1 MSDRVVVMTRVV
13 ITCEKNGSIRMAE
26 QKVTVDLGGKELS
39 ISTGKWAKLAGG
51 SVVVTLGGTV
61 VLVASSAAK
70 TAKPG
75 IDFVPLTCDY
85 RERTYAAGKIPG
97 GFFKREGRPTEKE
110 TLSSRQI
117 DRPIRPLMSKQW
129 PFETQVMAT
138 VVSSDQEHDGDV
150 LAVIGGSASLV
161 LSDIPF
167 PEAVACVRVARVD
180 GQFVV
185 MPTFAQ
191 LEESDMDVVV
201 AGTAN
206 DIIMVEGGCRE
217 IPEADMIASLEFA
230 MTCIQKIVAAQNE
243 LHKLAG
249 GKTKRPVVAKA
260 DVADIEAALRGAYTE
275 RLKAALRIPGKEQ
288 RQEELDIIT
297 TDAKTNF
304 AEKFPEKADKIGH
317 ILHDIERDELRNM
330 VLDQGVRA
338 DGRDCDTIRPISIEV
353 GVLPRT
359 HGSCLFTR
367 GETQALVVTTLGTK
381 SDEQRVE
388 ELEGQSWK
396 SYMLHYN
403 FPPFSVGETRPIRGP
418 GRREIGHGALA
429 ERAVEPV
436 IPADTH
442 FPYTIRIV
450 SDILESNGSS
460 SMASV
465 CGASLALMDAG
476 VPIKAPVAG
485 VAMGLIKEGERFAV
499 LTDIL
504 GVEDH
509 LGDMDFKVTGTRDG
523 ITAFQMDTKIGG
535 ISFSILRDALG
546 KAHKGRLFILDKMAA
561 TLPSSRTEMSPF
573 APRITILHINP
584 DKIRE
589 VIGPGGKVIKK
600 ITEETG
606 CQIDIEDSGEIRIAA
621 VNMEGSKRAEEIIRN
636 ITEDPEVGRTYQG
649 KVRSVV
655 NFGAF
660 VEIVPGRDGLLHVS
674 EIDWGRTE
682 KVEDVLNVGDMVM
695 VKVIGVDKEGK
706 VKLSRRALLP
716 EPEGY
721 VGSGVGAG
729 GGGDRPRGDRPR
741 GGDRDRG
748 PRRR

>member
-1 MSDRVVVMTRVV
+1 
-13 ITCEKNGSIRMAE
+13 MAE
-26 QKVTVDLGGKELS
+26 HKVTIDLGGKELT

-51 SVVVTLGGTV
+51 SAVVQLGGTI

-75 IDFVPLTCDY
+75 LDFVPLTCDY

-117 DRPIRPLMSKQW
+117 DRPIRPLMHKQW
-129 PFETQVMAT
+129 TYETQVMAT

-150 LAVIGGSASLV
+150 LALIGGSTSLV
-161 LSDIPF
+161 ISDIPF
-167 PEAVACVRVARVD
+167 PEPVAGVRVGRVD
-180 GQFVV
+180 GQFVI

-191 LEESDMDVVV
+191 LDESDMDVVV
-201 AGTAN
+201 AGTAT
-206 DIIMVEGGCRE
+206 DIIMVEGGSRE
-217 IPEADMIASLEFA
+217 VTEADMIAALDFA
-230 MTCIQKIVAAQNE
+230 MQSIRKIVSAQQE
-243 LHKLAG
+243 LVKLV
-249 GKTKRPVVAKA
+249 GKPKRSPVEKV
-260 DVADIEAALRGAYTE
+260 DVSELERELRGAYTN
-275 RLKAALRIPGKEQ
+275 RLRDALRIPGKES

-297 TDAKTNF
+297 KDAVTAL
-304 AEKFPEKADKIGH
+304 AEKHGDKAAFIGK
-317 ILHDIERDELRNM
+317 LVHDIERDELREM
-330 VLDQGVRA
+330 VLRDGIRA
-338 DGRDCDTIRPISIEV
+338 DGRKLDQIRPITIEV
-353 GVLPRT
+353 GTLPRT

-381 SDEQRVE
+381 ADEQRVE

-429 ERAVEPV
+429 ERSVEPV
-436 IPADTH
+436 IPADTT

-465 CGASLALMDAG
+465 CGASMSLMDAG

-485 VAMGLIKEGERFAV
+485 VAMGLIKEGDRVAV

-509 LGDMDFKVTGTRDG
+509 LGDMDFKVTGTNDG

-535 ISFSILRDALG
+535 ISFEIMKSALEQ
-546 KAHKGRLFILDKMAA
+546 ARVGRLFILGKMHDCLAA
-561 TLPSSRTEMSPF
+561 PRGEMSPY
-573 APRITILHINP
+573 APRITILHIHP

-606 CQIDIEDSGEIRIAA
+606 CQIDIEDSGEVRIAA
-621 VNMEGSKRAEEIIRN
+621 TSMEGSKRAEEIIRN
-636 ITEDPEVGRTYQG
+636 ITEDPEVGRVYQG
-649 KVRSVV
+649 KVRSIV

-682 KVEDVLNVGDMVM
+682 KVEDVLNVGDLVM
-695 VKVIGVDKEGK
+695 VKVVDVDRDGK
-706 VKLSRRALLP
+706 IRLSRRALIP
-716 EPEGY
+716 QPEGY
-721 VGSGVGAG
+721 VGAAAGSGSSG
-729 GGGDRPRGDRPR
+729 GGRREGGRDR
-741 GGDRDRG
+741 DRDRG

>member
-1 MSDRVVVMTRVV
+1 MS
-13 ITCEKNGSIRMAE
+13 EH
-26 QKVTVDLGGKELS
+26 KVTIDMGGKELT
-39 ISTGKWAKLAGG
+39 ITTGKWAKLAGG
-51 SVVVTLGGTV
+51 SAVVQLGGTV

-70 TAKPG
+70 SAKPG
-75 IDFVPLTCDY
+75 LDFVPLTCDY

-110 TLSSRQI
+110 TLSSRQM
-117 DRPIRPLMSKQW
+117 DRPIRPLMHKQW
-129 PFETQVMAT
+129 TYETQIMAT
-138 VVSSDQEHDGDV
+138 VVSSDQEHDADV
-150 LAVIGGSASLV
+150 LALIGGSTSLV

-167 PEAVACVRVARVD
+167 PEPVAGVRVGRVD
-180 GQFVV
+180 GQFIA

-191 LEESDMDVVV
+191 LDESDMDVVV

-206 DIIMVEGGCRE
+206 DIIMVEGGSRE
-217 IPEADMIASLEFA
+217 VTEADMVGALEFA
-230 MTCIQKIVAAQNE
+230 MQQIKKLVAAQNE
-243 LHKLAG
+243 LVKLAG
-249 GKTKRPVVAKA
+249 KPKRAPVEKV
-260 DVADIEAALRGAYTE
+260 DVSELERELRAQYTN
-275 RLKAALRIPGKEQ
+275 RLRDAIRIPGKEA
-288 RQEELDIIT
+288 RQEELDLIT
-297 TDAKTNF
+297 KAAEAAL
-304 AEKFPEKADKIGH
+304 AEKYGDKAVFIGKL
-317 ILHDIERDELRNM
+317 LHDVERDELREM
-330 VLDQGVRA
+330 VLRDGIRA
-338 DGRDCDTIRPISIEV
+338 DGRKSDQIRPITIEV
-353 GVLPRT
+353 GLLPRT

-381 SDEQRVE
+381 ADEQRVE

-436 IPADTH
+436 IPADTS

-465 CGASLALMDAG
+465 CGASMALMDAG
-476 VPIKAPVAG
+476 VPVKAPVAG
-485 VAMGLIKEGERFAV
+485 VAMGLIKEGERVAV

-509 LGDMDFKVTGTRDG
+509 LGDMDFKVTGSTEG

-535 ISFSILRDALG
+535 ISFAIMKNALEQ
-546 KAHKGRLFILDKMAA
+546 ARVGRLFILGKMKDC
-561 TLPSSRTEMSPF
+561 LPAPRTEMSPY
-573 APRITILHINP
+573 APRITILHIHP

-606 CQIDIEDSGEIRIAA
+606 CQIDIEDTGEVRIAA
-621 VNMEGSKRAEEIIRN
+621 TNMEGSKRAEEIIRN
-636 ITEDPEVGRTYQG
+636 ITEDPEVGRVYQG
-649 KVRSVV
+649 KVRSIV

-682 KVEDVLNVGDMVM
+682 KVEDVLNVGDLVM
-695 VKVIGVDKEGK
+695 VKVVDVDRDGK
-706 VKLSRRALLP
+706 IRLSRRALIP
-716 EPEGY
+716 QPEGY
-721 VGSGVGAG
+721 VGAGVG
-729 GGGDRPRGDRPR
+729 GGGDRHRGRDRDR
-741 GGDRDRG
+741 DRDRG

>member
-1 MSDRVVVMTRVV
+1 MS
-13 ITCEKNGSIRMAE
+13 EH
-26 QKVTVDLGGKELS
+26 KVTIDLGGKEVT
-39 ISTGKWAKLAGG
+39 ITTGKWAKLAGG
-51 SVVVTLGGTV
+51 SAVVQLGGTL
-61 VLVASSAAK
+61 VLVAASAAK
-70 TAKPG
+70 SAKPG
-75 IDFVPLTCDY
+75 LDFVPLTCDY

-110 TLSSRQI
+110 TLSSRQM
-117 DRPIRPLMSKQW
+117 DRPIRPLMHKQW
-129 PFETQVMAT
+129 TFETQIMAT
-138 VVSSDQEHDGDV
+138 VVSSDQEHDADV
-150 LAVIGGSASLV
+150 LALIGASASLV

-167 PEAVACVRVARVD
+167 PEPIAGVRVGRVD
-180 GQFVV
+180 GQFVA

-191 LEESDMDVVV
+191 LDESDMDVVV

-206 DIIMVEGGCRE
+206 DIIMVEGGSRE
-217 IPEADMIASLEFA
+217 VSEADMIGALDFA
-230 MTCIQKIVAAQNE
+230 MQQIRKIVTAQNE
-243 LHKLAG
+243 LVRLAG
-249 GKTKRPVVAKA
+249 KSKRSPVEKV
-260 DVADIEAALRGAYTE
+260 DVSDLEQELRKRFTS
-275 RLKAALRIPGKEQ
+275 RLRDAIRIPGKEA
-288 RQEELDIIT
+288 RQEEIDLT
-297 TDAKTNF
+297 VKAAEAEL
-304 AEKFPEKADKIGH
+304 AEKYGEKSVHIGRL
-317 ILHDIERDELRNM
+317 LHDVERDELREM
-330 VLDQGVRA
+330 ILRDGIRA
-338 DGRDCDTIRPISIEV
+338 DGRRPEQIRPITIEV
-353 GVLPRT
+353 GLLPRT

-381 SDEQRVE
+381 ADEQRVE

-436 IPADTH
+436 IPADTS

-465 CGASLALMDAG
+465 CGASMALMDAG
-476 VPIKAPVAG
+476 VPVKAAVAG
-485 VAMGLIKEGERFAV
+485 VAMGLIKEGERVAV

-509 LGDMDFKVTGTRDG
+509 LGDMDFKVTGSTEG

-535 ISFSILRDALG
+535 ISFEIMKNALEQ
-546 KAHKGRLFILDKMAA
+546 ARVGRLFILDKMRACLA
-561 TLPSSRTEMSPF
+561 TPRAEMSPF
-573 APRITILHINP
+573 APRITILHIHP

-606 CQIDIEDSGEIRIAA
+606 CQIDIEDSGEVRIAA

-636 ITEDPEVGRTYQG
+636 ITEDPEVGRVYQG
-649 KVRSVV
+649 KVRSIV

-682 KVEDVLNVGDMVM
+682 KVEDVLNVGDLVM
-695 VKVIGVDKEGK
+695 VKVVDVDRDGK
-706 VKLSRRALLP
+706 IRLSRRALIP
-716 EPEGY
+716 QPEGY
-721 VGSGVGAG
+721 VGAGVGGSGSG
-729 GGGDRPRGDRPR
+729 GGHRGRDRDR
-741 GGDRDRG
+741 DRDRG

>member
-1 MSDRVVVMTRVV
+1 
-13 ITCEKNGSIRMAE
+13 MAE
-26 QKVTVDLGGKELS
+26 HKVSVDLGGKELT

-51 SVVVTLGGTV
+51 SAVVQLGGTV

-70 TAKPG
+70 SAKPG
-75 IDFVPLTCDY
+75 LDFVPLTCDY

-129 PFETQVMAT
+129 FYETQVMAT
-138 VVSSDQEHDGDV
+138 VVSSDQEHDADV
-150 LAVIGGSASLV
+150 LALIGGSCSLV

-167 PEAVACVRVARVD
+167 PEPVAGVRVARVD

-191 LEESDMDVVV
+191 LDESDMDVVV
-201 AGTAN
+201 AGTAT

-217 IPEADMIASLEFA
+217 VSEADMVGALDFA
-230 MTCIQKIVAAQNE
+230 MQHIRAIVAAQNE
-243 LHKLAG
+243 LQKVH
-249 GKTKRPVVAKA
+249 GKPKRSPVAVA
-260 DVADIEAALRGAYTE
+260 DVSDLDAALRAAYTT
-275 RLKAALRIPGKEQ
+275 RLAEAIRIPGKEA
-288 RQEELDIIT
+288 RQEEIDIIT
-297 TDAKTNF
+297 AEAVAKF
-304 AEKFPEKADKIGH
+304 AEQFPDKADKIGKL
-317 ILHDIERDELRNM
+317 LHDVERDVLRNM
-330 VLDQGVRA
+330 ILDKGVRS

-353 GVLPRT
+353 GMLPRT

-367 GETQALVVTTLGTK
+367 GETQALVVATLGTK
-381 SDEQRVE
+381 ADEQRVE

-465 CGASLALMDAG
+465 CGASMALMDAG

-485 VAMGLIKEGERFAV
+485 VAMGLIKEGDRVAV

-509 LGDMDFKVTGTRDG
+509 LGDMDFKVTGTTEG

-535 ISFSILRDALG
+535 ISFDIMRNALE
-546 KAHKGRLFILDKMAA
+546 KAHKGRMFILGKMHETLAA
-561 TLPSSRTEMSPF
+561 SRPEMSPF
-573 APRITILHINP
+573 APRITIVNIHP

-606 CQIDIEDSGEIRIAA
+606 CQIDIQDTGEVRIAA
-621 VNMEGSKRAEEIIRN
+621 VNLDAGKRAEELIRN
-636 ITEDPEVGRTYQG
+636 ITEDPEVDRIYQG

-682 KVEDVLNVGDMVM
+682 RVEDVLNVGDMVM

-716 EPEGY
+716 QPEGY
-721 VGSGVGAG
+721 VERAPSR
-729 GGGDRPRGDRPR
+729 DRERGDRGDR
-741 GGDRDRG
+741 GRDRDRG

>member
-1 MSDRVVVMTRVV
+1 
-13 ITCEKNGSIRMAE
+13 MAE
-26 QKVTVDLGGKELS
+26 HRLTLDLGGKDL
-39 ISTGKWAKLAGG
+39 ILSTGKWAKLAGG
-51 SVVVTLGGTV
+51 SAVVQLGGTV

-75 IDFVPLTCDY
+75 LDFVPLTCDY

-110 TLSSRQI
+110 TLSSRLI
-117 DRPIRPLMSKQW
+117 DRPIRPLMHKQW
-129 PFETQVMAT
+129 TYETQVMAT
-138 VVSSDQEHDGDV
+138 VVSSDQEHDADV
-150 LAVIGGSASLV
+150 LALIGGSASLV

-167 PEAVACVRVARVD
+167 PEPVAGVRVGRVN
-180 GQFVV
+180 GQFIV

-191 LEESDMDVVV
+191 LDESDMDIVV

-217 IPEADMIASLEFA
+217 VTEADMVAALDFA
-230 MTCIQKIVAAQNE
+230 MQHIRRIVAVQNE
-243 LHKLAG
+243 LVRLAG
-249 GKTKRPVVAKA
+249 KAKRPPVDKV
-260 DVADIEAALRGAYTE
+260 DVDDLERELRSHYTE
-275 RLKAALRIPGKEQ
+275 RLRAAIRIPGKES
-288 RQEELDIIT
+288 RQEEIDTL
-297 TDAKTNF
+297 AKE
-304 AEKFPEKADKIGH
+304 AVAALSEKYGERAAYIGKL
-317 ILHDIERDELRNM
+317 LHDVERDELREM
-330 VLDQGVRA
+330 ILRDGVRA
-338 DGRDCDTIRPISIEV
+338 DGRNPDQIRPITIEV
-353 GVLPRT
+353 GMLPRT

-381 SDEQRVE
+381 ADEQRIE

-429 ERAVEPV
+429 ERSVEPV
-436 IPADTH
+436 IPADTS

-465 CGASLALMDAG
+465 CGASMSLMDAG

-485 VAMGLIKEGERFAV
+485 VAMGLIKEGDRVAV

-509 LGDMDFKVTGTRDG
+509 LGDMDFKVTGTNDG

-535 ISFSILRDALG
+535 ISFEIMKNALEQARVGRLYILG
-546 KAHKGRLFILDKMAA
+546 KMRDCLNAPRG
-561 TLPSSRTEMSPF
+561 EMSPF
-573 APRITILHINP
+573 APRITILHIHP

-606 CQIDIEDSGEIRIAA
+606 CQIDIEDSGEVRIAA
-621 VNMEGSKRAEEIIRN
+621 TNMEGSKRAEEIIRN
-636 ITEDPEVGRTYQG
+636 ITEDPEVGRVYQG
-649 KVRSVV
+649 KVRSIV

-682 KVEDVLNVGDMVM
+682 KVEDVLNVGDLVM
-695 VKVIGVDKEGK
+695 VKVVDVDRDGK
-706 VKLSRRALLP
+706 IRLSRRALLP
-716 EPEGY
+716 QPEGY
-721 VGSGVGAG
+721 VGAGAG
-729 GGGDRPRGDRPR
+729 GGGGGRRDRDR
-741 GGDRDRG
+741 DRDRG

>member
-1 MSDRVVVMTRVV
+1 
-13 ITCEKNGSIRMAE
+13 MAE
-26 QKVTVDLGGKELS
+26 HKVSVDLGGKELT

-51 SVVVTLGGTV
+51 SAVVTLGGTV

-70 TAKPG
+70 SAKPG
-75 IDFVPLTCDY
+75 LDFVPLTCDY

-129 PFETQVMAT
+129 FYETQIMAT
-138 VVSSDQEHDGDV
+138 VVSSDQEHDADV
-150 LAVIGGSASLV
+150 LALIGGSCSLV

-167 PEAVACVRVARVD
+167 PEPVAGVRVARIE

-191 LEESDMDVVV
+191 LDESDMDVVV
-201 AGTAN
+201 AGTAT
-206 DIIMVEGGCRE
+206 DIIMVEGGSRE
-217 IPEADMIASLEFA
+217 VSEADMVAALDFA
-230 MTCIQKIVAAQNE
+230 MTHIRSIVAAQNE
-243 LHKLAG
+243 LQKVH
-249 GKTKRPVVAKA
+249 GKPKRSPVAVA
-260 DVADIEAALRGAYTE
+260 DVSDLDAALRAAYTA
-275 RLKAALRIPGKEQ
+275 RLTDAIRIPGKEA
-288 RQEELDIIT
+288 RQEEIDIIT
-297 TDAKTNF
+297 AEAVAKFSEQF
-304 AEKFPEKADKIGH
+304 ADKADKIGKL
-317 ILHDIERDELRNM
+317 LHDIERDVLRDM
-330 VLDQGVRA
+330 ILDKGVRS

-353 GVLPRT
+353 GLLPRT

-367 GETQALVVTTLGTK
+367 GETQALVVATLGTK

-388 ELEGQSWK
+388 ELHGQSWK

-442 FPYTIRIV
+442 FPYTLRIV

-465 CGASLALMDAG
+465 CGASMALMDAG

-485 VAMGLIKEGERFAV
+485 VAMGLIKEGDRVAV

-509 LGDMDFKVTGTRDG
+509 LGDMDFKVTGTSEG

-535 ISFSILRDALG
+535 ISFEIMRDALQ
-546 KAHKGRLFILDKMAA
+546 KAHAGRMFILGKMKECLAA
-561 TLPSSRTEMSPF
+561 SRPEMSPF
-573 APRITILHINP
+573 APRITIININP

-606 CQIDIEDSGEIRIAA
+606 CQIDIQDTGEIRIAA
-621 VNMEGSKRAEEIIRN
+621 TNLEGGKRAEEIIRN
-636 ITEDPEVGRTYQG
+636 ITEDPEVDRIYQG

-682 KVEDVLNVGDMVM
+682 RVEDVLNVGDMVM

-706 VKLSRRALLP
+706 VKLSRRVLLP
-716 EPEGY
+716 QPEGY
-721 VGSGVGAG
+721 VERAPSGGRDRERS
-729 GGGDRPRGDRPR
+729 GGGDRGR
-741 GGDRDRG
+741 DRDRG

>member
-1 MSDRVVVMTRVV
+1 MSEHKVV
-13 ITCEKNGSIRMAE
+13 I
-26 QKVTVDLGGKELS
+26 DLGGKEVT
-39 ISTGKWAKLAGG
+39 ITTGKWAKLAGG
-51 SVVVTLGGTV
+51 SAVVQLGGTV

-70 TAKPG
+70 SAKPG
-75 IDFVPLTCDY
+75 LDFVPLTCDY

-110 TLSSRQI
+110 TLSSRQM
-117 DRPIRPLMSKQW
+117 DRPIRPLMNKQW
-129 PFETQVMAT
+129 TFETQVMAT
-138 VVSSDQEHDGDV
+138 VVSSDQEHDADV
-150 LAVIGGSASLV
+150 LALIGGSASLV

-167 PEAVACVRVARVD
+167 PEPVAGVRVGRVD
-180 GQFVV
+180 GQFVA

-191 LEESDMDVVV
+191 LDESDMDVVV

-206 DIIMVEGGCRE
+206 DIIMVEGGSRE
-217 IPEADMIASLEFA
+217 VGEADMIGALDFA
-230 MTCIQKIVAAQNE
+230 MQQIRKIVSAQNE
-243 LHKLAG
+243 LVRVAG
-249 GKTKRPVVAKA
+249 KPKRSPVEKV
-260 DVADIEAALRGAYTE
+260 DVSDLEQELRNRFTS
-275 RLKAALRIPGKEQ
+275 RLRDAIRIPGKEA
-288 RQEELDIIT
+288 RQEEIDLT
-297 TDAKTNF
+297 VKAADAEL
-304 AEKFPEKADKIGH
+304 AEKYGDKAAYIGR
-317 ILHDIERDELRNM
+317 ILHDVERDELREM
-330 VLDQGVRA
+330 ILRDGIRA
-338 DGRDCDTIRPISIEV
+338 DGRRPDQIRPISIEV
-353 GVLPRT
+353 GILPRT

-381 SDEQRVE
+381 ADEQRVE

-436 IPADTH
+436 IPADTS

-465 CGASLALMDAG
+465 CGASMALMDAG
-476 VPIKAPVAG
+476 VPVKAPIAG
-485 VAMGLIKEGERFAV
+485 VAMGLIKEGERVAV

-509 LGDMDFKVTGTRDG
+509 LGDMDFKVTGSSEG

-535 ISFSILRDALG
+535 ISFEIMKNALEQ
-546 KAHKGRLFILDKMAA
+546 ARVGRLFILNKMKECLAA
-561 TLPSSRTEMSPF
+561 PRAEMSPF
-573 APRITILHINP
+573 APRITILHIHP

-606 CQIDIEDSGEIRIAA
+606 CQIDIEDSGEVRIAA

-636 ITEDPEVGRTYQG
+636 ITEDPEVGRVYQG
-649 KVRSVV
+649 KVRSIV

-682 KVEDVLNVGDMVM
+682 KVEDVLNVGDLVM
-695 VKVIGVDKEGK
+695 VKVVDVDRDGK
-706 VKLSRRALLP
+706 IRLSRRALIP
-716 EPEGY
+716 QPEGY
-721 VGSGVGAG
+721 VGAGVGAG
-729 GGGDRPRGDRPR
+729 GGGHRGRDRDR
-741 GGDRDRG
+741 DRDRG